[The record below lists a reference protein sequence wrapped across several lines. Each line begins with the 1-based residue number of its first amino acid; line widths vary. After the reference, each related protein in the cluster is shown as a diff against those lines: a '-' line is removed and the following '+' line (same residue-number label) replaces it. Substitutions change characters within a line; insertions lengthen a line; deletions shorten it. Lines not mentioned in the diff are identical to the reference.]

1 MKKQKIEG
9 WLWQEFDELQST
21 NDKAKELVEQGDN
34 DELWVVTAKRQ
45 TEGRGRLGRKWQG
58 FEGNLFMSLAMPA
71 DWANLNI
78 YVFMSSLTLFNII
91 NKLKFNINVKL
102 ELKWPND
109 VLLNGA
115 KISGI
120 LLEKAARDYL
130 IVGVGVNVKASPQP
144 GETPYQTTNL
154 AACGF
159 DIDRLEL
166 LRYYLAEWNHNLEI
180 WKQQGAAVIKDMW
193 LKNAK
198 GLNEEI
204 TVNLGKR
211 IENGIFV
218 GVDDNGALL
227 LKQGENV
234 MKILAGDIWFN
245 ED

>member
-1 MKKQKIEG
+1 MQKIDNWQ
-9 WLWQEFDELQST
+9 WLEFDELPST

-34 DELWVVTAKRQ
+34 GELWVVTAERQ
-45 TEGRGRLGRKWQG
+45 TAGRGRLGRKWQG
-58 FEGNLFMSLAMPA
+58 LEGNLFMSLAMPA
-71 DWANLNI
+71 DWASLNI

-91 NKLKFNINVKL
+91 KRLNNNVNVKL

-130 IVGVGVNVKASPQP
+130 IVGVGVNVKASPAP
-144 GETPYQTTNL
+144 EDTPYPTTNL

-166 LRYYLAEWNHNLEI
+166 LRYYLAEWNHNLTI
-180 WKQQGAAVIKDMW
+180 WREQGAAVIKNMW
-193 LKNAK
+193 LQNAK

-204 TVNLGKR
+204 AVNLGKR
-211 IENGIFV
+211 IEKGVFV

-227 LKQGENV
+227 LKQGDKEI
-234 MKILAGDIWFN
+234 KIMAGDIWFN

>member
-1 MKKQKIEG
+1 MQKIENWQ
-9 WLWQEFDELQST
+9 WLEFEELPST
-21 NDKAKELVEQGDN
+21 NDKAKELAEQGSN
-34 DELWVVTAKRQ
+34 GELWVVTAKRQ
-45 TEGRGRLGRKWQG
+45 TAGRGRLGRAWKG

-71 DWANLNI
+71 DWTKLNI
-78 YVFMSSLTLFNII
+78 YVFISSLTLFNII
-91 NKLKFNINVKL
+91 NRLKSNINVKL

-130 IVGVGVNVKASPQP
+130 IVGVGVNVKVSPELA
-144 GETPYQTTNL
+144 ETPYPTTNL

-166 LRYYLAEWNHNLEI
+166 LRYYLAEWNHNLTI
-180 WKQQGAAVIKDMW
+180 WREQGVAAIKNMW
-193 LKNAK
+193 LQNAK

-204 TVNLGKR
+204 AVNLGKR
-211 IENGIFV
+211 IEKGVFV
-218 GVDDNGALL
+218 GVDDNGALR
-227 LKQGENV
+227 LKQGDKEI
-234 MKILAGDIWFN
+234 KIMAGDIWFN